1 MRRRFQKRIYIP
13 LPDEEARKVMF
24 RIHFGTTGHN
34 LTDEDYEYLARHT
47 QDFSGSDIEAF
58 TRHALNYPIRLL
70 QRCHYFKRNEKGMWE
85 MSTKEEGEAKDVT
98 DLPQG
103 EVVIPVVDRVSDLYD
118 SSLDNGKESNKES
131 EECYFSRRTHS
142 LYQMDKRVW

>member
-24 RIHFGTTGHN
+24 RIHFGSTGHN
-34 LTDEDYEYLARHT
+34 LSDEDFDYLAKQT

-70 QRCHYFKRNEKGMWE
+70 QRCHYFKRNKKGMWE
-85 MSTKEEGEAKDVT
+85 MSTKEEGEEKDVT
-98 DLPQG
+98 NLPQG
-103 EVVIPVVDRVSDLYD
+103 EVVIPVVDRVRL
-118 SSLDNGKESNKES
+118 
-131 EECYFSRRTHS
+131 
-142 LYQMDKRVW
+142 M